1 MREKF
6 YFFGSFRDTA
16 KAIQDPQLRLAYLE
30 AVMDYWIAGIDPPD
44 PIIQALLIQTK
55 FTIDRSVEIS
65 SSASIR
71 GKKWWAPQGNKNAC
85 KNWWKQSKQAKSSK
99 NNLTQAKTSEEEVE
113 EEREVEENNNKN
125 NSLDLKTSSLKNL
138 EEEKKEKSSAKK
150 EKNEEVRERNINLL
164 ELIKQKVESLGL
176 IYKAW
181 EMEWISATNI
191 CTAKAFGAVATKFWL
206 SSPELA
212 IAVIEASSRDQFRAG
227 KIYNAELVYKHYEKV
242 INQAK
247 ASFQKKQ
254 NQIAKVNRV

>member
-85 KNWWKQSKQAKSSK
+85 KNWWKQAKSSK
-99 NNLTQAKTSEEEVE
+99 NNLTQAKTSEVEVE
-113 EEREVEENNNKN
+113 EENNNKN
-125 NSLDLKTSSLKNL
+125 NSLNLKTSSLKNL
-138 EEEKKEKSSAKK
+138 EEKKEKSSAKK
-150 EKNEEVRERNINLL
+150 EKNEEVRWRNINLL
-164 ELIKQKVESLGL
+164 ELIKEKVESLGL

-206 SSPELA
+206 SPPELA
-212 IAVIEASSRDQFRAG
+212 IAVIEASARDQFRAG

>member
-85 KNWWKQSKQAKSSK
+85 KNWWKHSKQAKSSK

-125 NSLDLKTSSLKNL
+125 NSLNLKTSSLKNL

-164 ELIKQKVESLGL
+164 ELIKKKVESLGL

-206 SSPELA
+206 SPPELA

>member
-30 AVMDYWIAGIDPPD
+30 AVIDYWIAGIDPPD

-113 EEREVEENNNKN
+113 EEREVEEENNK
-125 NSLDLKTSSLKNL
+125 SWRDFLKCWYQWLD
-138 EEEKKEKSSAKK
+138 
-150 EKNEEVRERNINLL
+150 RR
-164 ELIKQKVESLGL
+164 IKAYS
-176 IYKAW
+176 
-181 EMEWISATNI
+181 
-191 CTAKAFGAVATKFWL
+191 
-206 SSPELA
+206 
-212 IAVIEASSRDQFRAG
+212 
-227 KIYNAELVYKHYEKV
+227 
-242 INQAK
+242 
-247 ASFQKKQ
+247 
-254 NQIAKVNRV
+254 

>member
-16 KAIQDPQLRLAYLE
+16 KAIQNPQLRLAYLE
-30 AVMDYWIAGIDPPD
+30 AVMDYWIAGIEPPD

-65 SSASIR
+65 SSASLR

-85 KNWWKQSKQAKSSK
+85 KNLWKQSKQAKSSK
-99 NNLTQAKTSEEEVE
+99 NNLTQAKTSEVE
-113 EEREVEENNNKN
+113 EENKN
-125 NSLDLKTSSLKNL
+125 NKKNNFLTSNLITKNL
-138 EEEKKEKSSAKK
+138 EEKKEKSSAKK
-150 EKNEEVRERNINLL
+150 EKNEAARERNINLL
-164 ELIKQKVESLGL
+164 DLIKQKVESLGL

-181 EMEWISATNI
+181 EMEWSSATNI
-191 CTAKAFGAVATKFWL
+191 CTAKVFGEVATKFWL

-212 IAVIEASSRDQFRAG
+212 IAVIEASARDQFRAG

>member
-113 EEREVEENNNKN
+113 EERVENNNKN
-125 NSLDLKTSSLKNL
+125 NSLKKTSSLKNL
-138 EEEKKEKSSAKK
+138 EEKKEKSSAKK
-150 EKNEEVRERNINLL
+150 EKNEEVRERNIYLL

-206 SSPELA
+206 SPPELA

>member
-71 GKKWWAPQGNKNAC
+71 GK
-85 KNWWKQSKQAKSSK
+85 NWWKQSKQAKSSK

-113 EEREVEENNNKN
+113 EEREVEEENNKKIITKPN
-125 NSLDLKTSSLKNL
+125 GFEIKNPEETFWNSDINDLIEELKL
-138 EEEKKEKSSAKK
+138 TAKK
-150 EKNEEVRERNINLL
+150 IGIAYDKREERKFWKHICSAREFWDFAKKIGQTRLEFARNILLASVAIKFWKGACSWPKAIYQNYVEVYNLTL
-164 ELIKQKVESLGL
+164 NIKQK
-176 IYKAW
+176 
-181 EMEWISATNI
+181 
-191 CTAKAFGAVATKFWL
+191 
-206 SSPELA
+206 
-212 IAVIEASSRDQFRAG
+212 
-227 KIYNAELVYKHYEKV
+227 
-242 INQAK
+242 QAK
-247 ASFQKKQ
+247 SSIKSFSSWQSQ
-254 NQIAKVNRV
+254 

>member
-113 EEREVEENNNKN
+113 VEEEREVEEENNKKIITKPN
-125 NSLDLKTSSLKNL
+125 GFEIKNPEETFWNSDINDLIEELKL
-138 EEEKKEKSSAKK
+138 TAKK
-150 EKNEEVRERNINLL
+150 IGIAYDKREERKFWKHICSAREFWDFAKKIGQTRLEFARNILLASVAIKFWKGACSWPKAIYQNYVEVYNLTL
-164 ELIKQKVESLGL
+164 NIKQK
-176 IYKAW
+176 
-181 EMEWISATNI
+181 
-191 CTAKAFGAVATKFWL
+191 
-206 SSPELA
+206 
-212 IAVIEASSRDQFRAG
+212 
-227 KIYNAELVYKHYEKV
+227 
-242 INQAK
+242 QAK
-247 ASFQKKQ
+247 SSIKSFSSWQSQ
-254 NQIAKVNRV
+254 